1 MQFWN
6 DSLLLWV
13 VSIFSNHVSQNVKES
28 VYVDE
33 NDLSKSLSSYPLS
46 HLQPLLVMQ
55 CNTISLTN
63 RFDKLREF
71 LKRFPV
77 MPHLIA
83 ITETRL
89 KTSSTLQS
97 INLPQYTFC
106 HADSLTLAGGVGVYI
121 KDNLQFKVRS
131 DLKFYNEGYENFWI
145 ELVPTNAS
153 TNFNNKQKTTI
164 FGVIY
169 KHPSTNINNFTD
181 SFEQTLQKLQLQ
193 GCKFYSCGDI
203 NVNYLKIHRDN
214 KISRYANFLISNNTN
229 NITTKATRITRNSA
243 NLIDNFYTNDITNF
257 SNCFIIRSDI
267 SDHFPLVV
275 EIQQKN
281 MMRPQKSA
289 VTYIR
294 NFRNFS
300 DQDFCMEVQHS
311 YQR

>member
-1 MQFWN
+1 MQFRN
-6 DSLLLWV
+6 HSLLLWV

-83 ITETRL
+83 ITETRH

-106 HADSLTLAGGVGVYI
+106 HADSLILAGGAGVYI

-131 DLKFYNEGYENFWI
+131 DLKFYNEGYENFWV

-193 GCKFYSCGDI
+193 GCKFYICGDI

-214 KISRYANFLISNNTN
+214 KISRYANFLISNNAN
-229 NITTKATRITRNSA
+229 NVTTKATRITRNSA
-243 NLIDNFYTNDITNF
+243 NLIDHFYTNDITNC

-275 EIQQKN
+275 EIQPKN

-294 NFRNFS
+294 SFRNFS